1 MVMPMDASQQ
11 HYSEQLVA
19 SYLRSSLRLTNNTK
33 CSHQVSQRGLSCLL
47 LRHVAWVTQVQ
58 NGQLGAS
65 LLIIL
70 SSGPTSYQSSANQ
83 DGY

>member
-33 CSHQVSQRGLSCLL
+33 CSHQVSQRGLSCQ
-47 LRHVAWVTQVQ
+47 RCCAM
-58 NGQLGAS
+58 
-65 LLIIL
+65 
-70 SSGPTSYQSSANQ
+70 
-83 DGY
+83 